1 MCLKDKLFEVA
12 YLTVITLIAIFIL
25 ACCTGIV
32 IDRIN
37 PPQPVVV
44 YQTVDTTIPT
54 PTITPFYPE
63 YITPF
68 LITYTVRSTDPTNLK
83 VVTTEGEVLYFKSRN
98 AWSQQVKK
106 CTYTARVESTNGYSY
121 VIRGYPKLEEV
132 YLPPDNGHGRGEYIE
147 V

>member
-1 MCLKDKLFEVA
+1 MDKM
-12 YLTVITLIAIFIL
+12 
-25 ACCTGIV
+25 
-32 IDRIN
+32 N

-44 YQTVDTTIPT
+44 YQTAT
-54 PTITPFYPE
+54 PTSTVAPVVTASPIDYPE
-63 YITPF
+63 F
-68 LITYTVRSTDPTNLK
+68 ITYTVRSTDPTNLK

-121 VIRGYPKLEEV
+121 FISGYPVVEEV
-132 YLPPDNGHGRGEYIE
+132 YLPPDNGRGRGEYVE